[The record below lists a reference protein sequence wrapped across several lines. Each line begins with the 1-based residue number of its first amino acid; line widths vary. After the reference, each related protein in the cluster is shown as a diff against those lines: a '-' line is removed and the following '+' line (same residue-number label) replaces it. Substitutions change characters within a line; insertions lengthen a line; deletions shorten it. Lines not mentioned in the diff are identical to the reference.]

1 MDTNFMVILGLV
13 LGVAVLVL
21 CTVKLKI
28 HPFFS
33 LIATTVVFAVVSG
46 MNLTDML
53 EAFTSGMGG
62 TMSDIG
68 LVIALGTVTGALFG
82 EIRGGGDHGEDYSE
96 ADREKARGSGTG
108 NLPDI
113 LFPFRCSVIQL
124 SCC

>member
-68 LVIALGTVTGALFG
+68 LVIALGTVTGALL
-82 EIRGGGDHGEDYSE
+82 
-96 ADREKARGSGTG
+96 EKSGAAETMAKTILKLTG
-108 NLPDI
+108 KSTRLWDWELPDI